1 MSESKLTKS
10 RLEALEAE
18 NSKLKEELEFQ
29 KMKHNQWKSQAMM
42 FHDTLWKLIDKYIP
56 QN

>member
-18 NSKLKEELEFQ
+18 NAKLKEELEFQ